1 MENNAMDILQEAGF
15 DVEGA
20 LGRLMNNQAF
30 FLKMLGKFAQDGSFA
45 KMRGFVESADAQGAG
60 ECAHALKGMCST
72 LGMVELSD
80 YCAKLQ
86 YLYQGR
92 EEGDPK
98 SVFAEA
104 DQEYGRVMEA
114 LQRVLT

>member
-1 MENNAMDILQEAGF
+1 MENNAMDILRDAGF

-30 FLKMLGKFAQDGSFA
+30 FLKMLGKFAKDESFT
-45 KMRGFVESADAQGAG
+45 KMRGFVQAGDAQSAG
-60 ECAHALKGMCST
+60 ESAHALKGMCST
-72 LGMVELSD
+72 LGMVKLTD

-92 EEGDPK
+92 EEGDPLP
-98 SVFAEA
+98 VFAQA

-114 LQRVLT
+114 IEKVLA